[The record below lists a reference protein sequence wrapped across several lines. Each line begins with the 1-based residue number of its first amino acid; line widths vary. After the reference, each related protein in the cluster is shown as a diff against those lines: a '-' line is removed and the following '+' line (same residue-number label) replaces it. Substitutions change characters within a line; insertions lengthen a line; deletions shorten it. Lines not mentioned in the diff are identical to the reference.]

1 MSTEETWSGTH
12 VFSAPDLV
20 NATSIEEVQRLVKAG
35 GRVRALGTRH
45 SFNDIADTAG
55 TMVTVTG
62 IEPDFELDEAAR
74 TVTVGAGT
82 RYGVLA
88 AWVDARGWALH
99 NMGSLPHISI
109 GGANSTGTHGSG
121 IGNGILATA
130 IRAIDYVGADG
141 ERHVVR
147 QGDAD
152 FAGVAVGLGAFG
164 IMVRLTLALEP
175 TYQVRQDVYR
185 GMPWSAL
192 FDDLDAVLGAA
203 YSVSVFTTWAEDTVQ
218 QVWLKS
224 RLDQGTPPELLF
236 GVPSVPESAI
246 IEGATEDSQT
256 RIGGVP
262 GSWAQRLPHFRL
274 DSVPSAGDEIQSE
287 YFVARSDGVA
297 ALRAVREHADVIAP
311 ILLITELRTA
321 AADEL
326 WLSPAYRKDVLA
338 IHFTWKNDADAV
350 LAVLPAI
357 EAALAP
363 FSPRPHWGKVNLMD
377 AATIAGAHPRI
388 ADAKALFTRLD
399 PDGVF
404 SNAYLERVGL
414 R

>member
-1 MSTEETWSGTH
+1 MSTEQTWSGTH
-12 VFSAPDLV
+12 IFTAPSLV
-20 NATSIEEVQRLVKAG
+20 EARTIDEVQQVVAQG

-45 SFNDIADTAG
+45 SFNDIADTTG

-62 IEPDFELDEAAR
+62 IEPDFALDETAR

-88 AWVDARGWALH
+88 AWLDEHGWALH
-99 NMGSLPHISI
+99 NTGSLPHISI
-109 GGANSTGTHGSG
+109 AGANATGTHGSG
-121 IGNGILATA
+121 IGNGVLATA

-147 QGDAD
+147 RGEPD
-152 FAGVAVGLGAFG
+152 FAGMAVGLGAYG
-164 IMVRLTLALEP
+164 IAVRITLAIEP

-185 GMPWSAL
+185 GVPWSAL
-192 FDDLDAVLGAA
+192 LDDLDAVLGAA
-203 YSVSVFTTWAEDTVQ
+203 YSVSVFTTWAEESLQ

-224 RLDQGTPPELLF
+224 RMDQATPPERLF
-236 GVPSVPESAI
+236 GAPSVAASAI

-256 RIGGVP
+256 PIGGVP
-262 GSWAQRLPHFRL
+262 GPWSQRLPHFRL

-287 YFVARSDGVA
+287 YFVSRSDGA
-297 ALRAVREHADVIAP
+297 AAIRAVREHADEIVP
-311 ILLITELRTA
+311 VLLITELRTA

-326 WLSPAYRKDVLA
+326 WLSPASERDVLA

-350 LAVLPAI
+350 RGVLPAV
-357 EAALAP
+357 ESALAP
-363 FSPRPHWGKVNLMD
+363 FTPRPHWGKVNLMD
-377 AATIAGAHPRI
+377 ADAHARAYPRI
-388 ADAKALFTRLD
+388 PDAKALFSRLD